1 MRDKPSNIGAS
12 VRQRLLN
19 ISRNS
24 GNDFVVT
31 LTNYALERLLYR
43 LSCSQHKDQFVL
55 KGAMLFRIWSN
66 EPHRATRDLDLLAFG
81 SPLIEN
87 ISNLFREIC
96 EFVVED
102 DGVQYKLDSIR
113 TEEIRETQE
122 YDGVRV
128 KLIALISA
136 ARVPLQID
144 VGFGDSVV
152 PPATEIVYPTLLDF
166 PAPRIRVYS
175 RETVIAE
182 KFHAMVT
189 LGIANS
195 RMKDFHDIYTLAT
208 TCRFSGNVIC
218 SAIKATFET
227 RSIEIPHN
235 PPIALTEEFS
245 KDSSKITQWR
255 AFITSGSV
263 KTDSVDFNHVIKL
276 LHLFL
281 LPPIHSLLRG
291 EPFDSN
297 WDPPG
302 PWSQ

>member
-1 MRDKPSNIGAS
+1 MSDRPTNIGAS

-24 GNDFVVT
+24 DNDFVVT
-31 LTNYALERLLYR
+31 LTDYALERLLYR
-43 LSCSQHKDQFVL
+43 LSRSQHKDRFVL
-55 KGAMLFRIWSN
+55 KGAMLFRIWSD

-81 SPLIEN
+81 SPFAEDIAG
-87 ISNLFREIC
+87 LFREIC
-96 EFVVED
+96 EFLVED
-102 DGVQYKLDSIR
+102 DGVQYKPDSIR

-128 KLIALISA
+128 KLIALISG

-152 PPATEIVYPTLLDF
+152 PPATEIAYPTLLDF

-189 LGIANS
+189 LGIVNS

-208 TCRFSGNVIC
+208 TCRFSGSVIC
-218 SAIKATFET
+218 SAIKATFES
-227 RSIEIPHN
+227 RSMQIPQN

-245 KDSSKITQWR
+245 KDSSKITQWS
-255 AFITSGSV
+255 AFITNGSV
-263 KTDSVDFNHVIKL
+263 KTASVDLSEVIEL

-281 LPPIHSLLRG
+281 LPPIHYLFKG

-297 WDPPG
+297 WVPPG